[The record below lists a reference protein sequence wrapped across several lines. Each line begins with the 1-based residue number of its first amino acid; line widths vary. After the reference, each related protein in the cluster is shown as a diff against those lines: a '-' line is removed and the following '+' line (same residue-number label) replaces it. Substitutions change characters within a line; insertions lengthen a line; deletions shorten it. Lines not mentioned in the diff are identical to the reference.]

1 MTELPPTA
9 PGSTWWSSPR
19 PDPEPGAG
27 GRARSRTLGTGIVTS
42 VVCRAASAL
51 GPLALVAIALGYLGK
66 DLYGVW
72 MTVVAVTG
80 MALWADFGLGNGL
93 MTRLAASHS
102 RRDVGAARRH
112 VSTAYA
118 ILSAGALAGLVG
130 LWATAGVVPWAG
142 LVAADTGPAADS
154 AAAVGVICL
163 TAFAVNV
170 PLALIQ
176 RVQFAAQRVSVSNMW
191 QAAGSLTALGLAGIA
206 VVVGA
211 GPLVVIAAASAGP
224 PLVNLIN
231 NLYTFAGPCRDIA
244 PRPSSVQLRQA
255 GELLG
260 LGGQFFVISICSSI
274 SLNIDNIV
282 VAHTLGS
289 EAVSEYSV
297 IARVFLTLGT
307 VITIINMPFWPTAG
321 DAIEQD
327 DREWLRSTTR
337 RMILLSVCVVAGLAL
352 AMLMFGPLAIEIW
365 TSGQVV
371 ADLPMLIGWSV
382 WWLLLAAASPLFMVQ
397 NAAGVLGPQI
407 VGWCLFLVLSVPA
420 KWIAGQN
427 LGVTAV
433 VWAGVVV
440 YLVVMWPAA
449 VIGYRRT
456 RALNLARSTH
466 MRKADA
472 ELQG

>member
-1 MTELPPTA
+1 MVVQSPTRPAAGCRRPGPFPDARHRHRDVGDLPR
-9 PGSTWWSSPR
+9 GF
-19 PDPEPGAG
+19 
-27 GRARSRTLGTGIVTS
+27 RS
-42 VVCRAASAL
+42 

-93 MTRLAASHS
+93 MTQLAASHS
-102 RRDVGAARRH
+102 RRDVDAARRQ

-154 AAAVGVICL
+154 ASAVGVICL
-163 TAFAVNV
+163 TAFAANA

-191 QAAGSLTALGLAGIA
+191 QAAGSLTALALAGIA

-274 SLNIDNIV
+274 SPQHRQHCRRAHARLRGGERILGDRASVPHPGHRHHDHQHAVLADGRGRDRTGRSRVAPVDDAADDPV
-282 VAHTLGS
+282 V
-289 EAVSEYSV
+289 
-297 IARVFLTLGT
+297 
-307 VITIINMPFWPTAG
+307 
-321 DAIEQD
+321 
-327 DREWLRSTTR
+327 
-337 RMILLSVCVVAGLAL
+337 VCVVAGLAL
-352 AMLMFGPLAIEIW
+352 PMLMFGPLAIEIW

-371 ADLPMLIGWSV
+371 PDLPMLIGWSV

-407 VGWCLFLVLSVPA
+407 VGWCLFLVVSVPA

-433 VWAGVVV
+433 VWAGVVI

-456 RALNLARSTH
+456 RALNLGRSMH